1 MKTWFLIAGTLVLLG
16 GLIFTMSSCATGWN
30 MGGMREEKISEITED
45 FDGIAIESDTA
56 DISILPSEDESC
68 KVVAYDIEKINYS
81 VKVEDGIL
89 KIKLEDTRKW
99 FESIIGT
106 TSGSLTVYL
115 PENEYSSLSINED
128 TGDITVKGF
137 SLGNVDIKLSTGDV
151 NLKDITCGDFSLK
164 MSTGDTSID
173 GITCES
179 LTSVGD
185 TGDITVKN
193 LTANGNVSIKRS
205 TGHVSINTA
214 NISGNLSTETDT
226 GKNNAKDVT
235 CSGDFEHEVSTG
247 KSELTNITCANF
259 NSKGGTGNLTMSN
272 VIATDKFSIKRDTG
286 DVKFNRCDAQEIYVK
301 TDTGD
306 VTGTLLSEKIFI
318 TKTDTGSVKV
328 PESYSGGKCK
338 IETDTGDIKI
348 SIAQ

>member
-16 GLIFTMSSCATGWN
+16 SLIFTMSSCATGWS
-30 MGGMREEKISEITED
+30 MGGKLEEKISEITED
-45 FDGIAIESDTA
+45 FDGIVIESDTA
-56 DISILPSEDESC
+56 DISFLPSENGSC

-89 KIKLEDTRKW
+89 KIRLEDTRKW

-115 PENEYSSLSINED
+115 PAREYTSLAITED
-128 TGDITVKGF
+128 TGDITIKGF

-179 LTSVGD
+179 FTSVGD

-226 GKNNAKDVT
+226 GKNNANDVT
-235 CSGDFEHEVSTG
+235 CSGDFEHKVNTG
-247 KSELTNITCANF
+247 KSELTNVSCANF

-272 VIATDKFSIKRDTG
+272 VIATETFNIKRSTG
-286 DVKFNRCDAQEIYVK
+286 DTTFNKCDAAEIYVEA
-301 TDTGD
+301 DTGN
-306 VTGTLLSEKIFI
+306 VTGTLLSEKVFI
-318 TKTDTGSVKV
+318 TKTSTGKVNV
-328 PESYSGGKCK
+328 PESVTGGKCK
-338 IETDTGDIKI
+338 ITTTTGDIKI
-348 SIAQ
+348 SIEQ